1 MSIVLQGSTS
11 GSVTLQEP
19 AVAGTTVLDL
29 PSTSGTLDRTN
40 RAGNVLQVVRS
51 DYTTT
56 TSTTNTSSWSN
67 IGSATITPSSSSNKI
82 LITVNYHVSGIG
94 AMRLLRNSTALN
106 TPSSNYMTYS
116 KYPNDN
122 QGGWNAN
129 SDRQTVTMQIY
140 DSPATTSST
149 TYNVEMIAYGIS
161 GTTGFGVNELHGS
174 TTFSGITLMEIA
186 A

>member
-1 MSIVLQGSTS
+1 MAI
-11 GSVTLQEP
+11 TLN
-19 AVAGTTVLDL
+19 GT
-29 PSTSGTLDRTN
+29 
-40 RAGNVLQVVRS
+40 GNQILGIPGQVLQVVRS
-51 DYTTT
+51 DYTTLV
-56 TSTTNTSSWSN
+56 STSSTVTWSN

-106 TPSSNYMTYS
+106 NPTNTYMTYS

-122 QGGWNAN
+122 QGGWNSN

-149 TYNVEMIAYGIS
+149 TYNVEMIAYDIGA
-161 GTTGFGVNELHGS
+161 TDGFGVNELHGGLP
-174 TTFSGITLMEIA
+174 FSGITLMEIA